1 MFHVWIAQSVRDL
14 CICEYAR
21 GRHDDVAHWQEIGR
35 SARLA
40 KDIRQL
46 QFSRSLFDFDDAITL
61 RFTHANDFRA
71 DVRQALMGSVFDD
84 DVCDHLCIAEDLGG
98 SIVLGIILV
107 DHVMELGSRD
117 TL

>member
-46 QFSRSLFDFDDAITL
+46 QFSRYLFDFDDAITL

-71 DVRQALMGSVFDD
+71 DVRQALMGSVFLIRVVIFGDFTWQVKENVKNLPGYGFLSWMPFD
-84 DVCDHLCIAEDLGG
+84 FW
-98 SIVLGIILV
+98 
-107 DHVMELGSRD
+107 
-117 TL
+117 